1 MTEERRR
8 VLIVEDDPQIQEVVR
23 LVLDDEGIASIVAGT
38 GRDALAAIDAHRPAV
53 MLLDLGLP
61 DVETDA
67 PSTVAAAAQ
76 AAGVRVIICSAAG
89 RGAEELAERVQGDA
103 YLAKPF
109 DIEDLINTVC
119 GLLD

>member
-1 MTEERRR
+1 MFLPVTHRR
-8 VLIVEDDPQIQEVVR
+8 
-23 LVLDDEGIASIVAGT
+23 IAAGT
-38 GRDALAAIDAHRPAV
+38 GRDALKALDTHRPAV

-67 PSTVAAAAQ
+67 PSAVAEAAR

-89 RGAEELAERVQGDA
+89 RGAEDLAERVQGDA

-109 DIEDLINTVC
+109 DIEDLISTVRS
-119 GLLD
+119 LLA